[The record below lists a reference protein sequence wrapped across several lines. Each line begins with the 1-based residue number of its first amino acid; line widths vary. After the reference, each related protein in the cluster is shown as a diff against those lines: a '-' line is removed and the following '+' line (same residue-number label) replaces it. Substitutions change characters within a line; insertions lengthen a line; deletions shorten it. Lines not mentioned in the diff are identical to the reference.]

1 MSTDTLLPL
10 REKIVRTG
18 RTLIERKAISPAHLS
33 NISVR
38 LPEEDAMLLTSG
50 GWITHLTTDDMAVVG
65 FDGQVRVG
73 HLPGGTYEIVEMH
86 SRVYEKRADTGAII
100 HTHSPYATAWAI
112 ANRPL
117 PCVYEA
123 MARFDMH
130 DGVPVAPYAPRG
142 SKESVANILSVI
154 GPKTRCVLL
163 QNHGILAFGE
173 TIEAATFMALIL
185 EEAAHMAFVAESLGG
200 ATVIPEDQAY
210 YALQRAQEYAN
221 RDYAATPADGM

>member
-1 MSTDTLLPL
+1 MSDTYADL
-10 REKIVRTG
+10 RRKIATTAQ
-18 RTLIERKAISPAHLS
+18 TLIDRAAISSAHLA
-33 NISVR
+33 NISAR
-38 LPEEDAMLLTSG
+38 LPDDAMLLTTPG
-50 GWITHLTTDDMAVVG
+50 QLTGLKPEETAVVG
-65 FDGQVRVG
+65 FDGNVREG
-73 HLPGGTYEIVEMH
+73 RMPGGTMEIVAMH
-86 SRVYEKRADTGAII
+86 TEVYKLRGDIGAII

-142 SKESVANILSVI
+142 SRESVANILGVI
-154 GPKTRCVLL
+154 GSKTRCVLL

-173 TIEAATFMALIL
+173 NIEDALRMALIL
-185 EEAAHMAFVAESLGG
+185 EEAAHMATVAESLGG

-210 YALQRAQEYAN
+210 YARQRTIEF
-221 RDYAATPADGM
+221 ADKEFVGSRND

>member
-1 MSTDTLLPL
+1 MNNTHGDL
-10 REKIVRTG
+10 RQKIATTAQ
-18 RTLIERKAISPAHLS
+18 TLIARAAISPAHLA
-33 NISVR
+33 NISTR
-38 LPEEDAMLLTSG
+38 LPDDAMLLTTPSQ
-50 GWITHLTTDDMAVVG
+50 LTDLKPDETAVIG
-65 FDGQVRVG
+65 FDGKVREGRV
-73 HLPGGTYEIVEMH
+73 PGGTMEIAAMH
-86 SRVYEKRADTGAII
+86 TEVYKLRADIGAII

-117 PCVYEA
+117 PCIYEA

-142 SKESVANILSVI
+142 SRESVANILGVI

-173 TIEAATFMALIL
+173 NLEDALRMALIL
-185 EEAAHMAFVAESLGG
+185 EEAAHMATIAESLGG

-210 YALQRAQEYAN
+210 YARQRTLEFADKEFV
-221 RDYAATPADGM
+221 ATRND